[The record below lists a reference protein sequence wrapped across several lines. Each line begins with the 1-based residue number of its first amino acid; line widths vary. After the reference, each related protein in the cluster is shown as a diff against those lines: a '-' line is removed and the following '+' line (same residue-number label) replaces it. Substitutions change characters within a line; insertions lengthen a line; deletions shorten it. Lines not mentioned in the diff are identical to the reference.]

1 MYMTVQVQVNP
12 EKIMQVGMG
21 FWASKV
27 LLAANEL
34 DLFTCLSSG
43 PKTVGQIQTALGLH
57 DRGIF
62 DFLDTLTAL
71 GFLQREGVLK
81 TAVYS
86 NAPDV
91 DAFLVKGRPA
101 YLGGMLSMANH
112 RLYKFWG
119 SLEEALKTGEPQ
131 NESKFSDKP
140 IFEEIYKDQASL
152 HQFLGAM
159 SSIQMGNFLALAN
172 KFDFSPYQTFCDV
185 GGANGSCSIVV
196 AQHHPH
202 LACTTFDLPPV
213 ETVAA
218 GNIAA
223 MGLQGRVKASSGDF
237 FVDDLPKADVI
248 CMGNILHDWSGEQKL
263 TLLEKAYASLPE
275 GGVLIAIENII
286 DNERKQNAFGLMM
299 SLNMLIETPAG
310 FDYTAADFDGWAKKA
325 GFKRTEILPLAGPT
339 SAAIAYK

>member
-1 MYMTVQVQVNP
+1 MTSQVQVTP
-12 EKIMQVGMG
+12 DKIMQIGMG
-21 FWASKV
+21 FWASKI

-34 DLFTCLSSG
+34 GLFTYLSSG
-43 PKTVGQIQTALGLH
+43 PKQAQQIQESLGLH
-57 DRGIF
+57 SRSTF
-62 DFLDTLTAL
+62 DFLDALTAL
-71 GFLQREGVLK
+71 GFLHREGILNN
-81 TAVYS
+81 AVYS

-91 DAFLVKGRPA
+91 NAFLVKGQPA

-119 SLEEALKTGEPQ
+119 TLEEALKTGEPQ
-131 NESKFSDKP
+131 NEAKHSDKP

-152 HQFLGAM
+152 QQFLGAM
-159 SSIQMGNFLALAN
+159 SSIQMGNFMALAQ
-172 KFDFSPYQTFCDV
+172 KFDFSPYKTFCDV

-202 LACTTFDLPPV
+202 LECTTFDLPPV
-213 ETVAA
+213 EAVSS
-218 GNIAA
+218 GNVAA
-223 MGLQGRVKASSGDF
+223 MGLQDRIKASSGDF

-248 CMGNILHDWSGEQKL
+248 CMGNILHDWSAEQKL

-310 FDYTAADFDGWAKKA
+310 FDYTAADFDGWATKT